1 MVQQLTELGVSSF
14 GQRRPKADDMYL
26 KLISVTKESQK
37 EEADRIQHTTAHWRI
52 LNLHMWFDL
61 SREIAE
67 ADIESYLAY
76 V

>member
-1 MVQQLTELGVSSF
+1 
-14 GQRRPKADDMYL
+14 MYL
-26 KLISVTKESQK
+26 KMISVTKESQK
-37 EEADRIQHTTAHWRI
+37 EEADRIQYATAHWRI
-52 LNLHMWFDL
+52 LNLPMWFDL